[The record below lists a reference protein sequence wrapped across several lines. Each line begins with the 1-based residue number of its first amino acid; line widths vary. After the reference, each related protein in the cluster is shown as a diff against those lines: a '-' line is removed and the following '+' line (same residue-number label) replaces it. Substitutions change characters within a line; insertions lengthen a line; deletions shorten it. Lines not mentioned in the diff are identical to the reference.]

1 MFLVLC
7 FVIILWSDI
16 IIVIV
21 TRKERVRK
29 AGKALCRDEKGI
41 KKGRD
46 LYLQSKHDDGVL
58 VSFPLLHVS
67 LRNQR

>member
-7 FVIILWSDI
+7 VVIILWSDI

-29 AGKALCRDEKGI
+29 AGKALGKDEKGI
-41 KKGRD
+41 ERG
-46 LYLQSKHDDGVL
+46 SGL
-58 VSFPLLHVS
+58 VFAVKT
-67 LRNQR
+67 